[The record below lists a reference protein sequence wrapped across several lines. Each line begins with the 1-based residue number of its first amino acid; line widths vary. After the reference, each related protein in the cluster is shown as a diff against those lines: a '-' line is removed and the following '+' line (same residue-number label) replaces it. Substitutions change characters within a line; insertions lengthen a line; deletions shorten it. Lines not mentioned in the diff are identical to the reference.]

1 MSVMTMTTTKS
12 QINNFEHTHTHIYI
26 YIIYMYVCI
35 SIYDGILYHTY
46 DYNYKQLSSN
56 YKDLCGLV
64 ACGLNFALV
73 PER

>member
-1 MSVMTMTTTKS
+1 MSFH
-12 QINNFEHTHTHIYI
+12 NFRIILHTTHTYI
-26 YIIYMYVCI
+26 YIYVCI